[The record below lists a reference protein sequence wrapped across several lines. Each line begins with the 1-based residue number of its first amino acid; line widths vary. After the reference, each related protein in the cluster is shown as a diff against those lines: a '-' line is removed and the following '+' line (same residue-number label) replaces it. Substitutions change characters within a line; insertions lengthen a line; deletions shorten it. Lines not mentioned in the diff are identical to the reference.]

1 MTSTFGA
8 RLLEERDRLG
18 LTQTDICEWTDINR
32 RTQSAYEKDQRYP
45 DAGYLMTLLE
55 HDFDVAYLL
64 TGKRAPRYGAVDT
77 ELLCSVFT
85 AIEAGLQSTIRTLD
99 VNNKARL
106 FSLIY
111 QASSETG
118 TVDPLVVQK
127 AIDLLS

>member
-1 MTSTFGA
+1 MTLTFGA
-8 RLLEERDRLG
+8 RLFEERDRLG

-55 HDFDVAYLL
+55 HDFDVSYLL
-64 TGKRAPRYGAVDT
+64 TGKRPPRYGAVDT

-85 AIEAGLQSTIRTLD
+85 AIEAGLQSTSRTLD
-99 VNNKARL
+99 VNSKARL

-118 TVDPLVVQK
+118 SVDPLVVQK

>member
-8 RLLEERDRLG
+8 RLLEERDRLR
-18 LTQTDICEWTDINR
+18 LTQTNICEWTGINR

-55 HDFDVAYLL
+55 HDFDVSYLL
-64 TGKRAPRYGAVDT
+64 TGKRAPRYGTIDT
-77 ELLCSVFT
+77 ELLCSVFS
-85 AIEAGLQSTIRTLD
+85 AIEAGLQSTSRALD
-99 VNNKARL
+99 VNSKARL

-118 TVDPLVVQK
+118 SVDPHVVQK
-127 AIDLLS
+127 AIDLLL